1 MKLINILKR
10 DFILPIFVTLIISI
24 FISITTSLI
33 FSNIFF
39 REELQRKIRL
49 IDNKKVPQ
57 IIETMQELIYSKFQ
71 KIFSSLSI
79 MNLLLLKILKE
90 KKIQEKDFEDLKQ
103 IITENYDKNL
113 INAKYLYENYSEI
126 ISKSK
131 DLPNKA
137 VWFNNKT
144 FTKEELL
151 NINPNINNNNID
163 KITLDKY
170 KLLALS
176 IHLIP
181 IWKIIYEI
189 FSDSDSYCIDLI
201 YLTNRKTETLITY
214 PVLKENEYF
223 YSLFYLKEND
233 EFCLNN
239 KMEHPDY
246 FYFFC
251 SDLYLQIQKS
261 LKMDDSLK
269 YFISSPYYFPSY
281 KEKKLGITFC
291 IINNGD
297 EIIFNTHNDYVN
309 HDDDNNIYLC
319 IDLIL
324 NNFYNI
330 FDNFNRYINGY
341 FYITKTDSNIPL
353 YYPGFYKN
361 SELYFSDITRL
372 EFGFNLP
379 HTVQEVTIF
388 NTSIIPFIT
397 KKYLIEHIEI
407 PNENSRIEHF
417 NNYVYYYSVN
427 FDLVPYS
434 NSIPKNYN
442 KDGNNFD
449 YIIFPIFFR
458 YYDKEEFEDIHLL
471 SIIYTINTTFENNLY
486 DLFSSNIF
494 PITFEYGFIFL
505 LIGII
510 LITFCGQLI
519 LIFGKNITRPIQD
532 IQVRIKENSG
542 KINEEENKQ
551 IKNNNKDKKYN
562 YLILSNNLGLNNYN
576 SFLDKNI
583 DETSEINSNHDSKKK
598 NELKLKK
605 ENENKNKNNLIN
617 LKYSKKKED
626 DENQLLEDEL
636 DEVIPIK
643 NKEISSKFDLILSL
657 KKVFLFLENPQANY
671 DKSTIINFLSSNEI
685 FNEIQN
691 IFGKQICL
699 SNIGNL
705 NNLSNKYDK
714 AITFL
719 SKSLDIP
726 EKEDPMTE
734 KTRKKKINEFFYHE
748 MNDQK
753 NDNSNKSKITSFQIK
768 KNIILKQEQKTIIQN
783 PSNQIV
789 ISNLEFFRFTKL
801 FYAYHMFFSNLRKI
815 EKVLNQIISITQN
828 NESPLYKS
836 IKQAFIFYN
845 DYYTEKNIHNS
856 SKYEECIQMC
866 ILKLLEAK
874 DIEKKN
880 EKLIYCLLQQFRFRI
895 EKLKLIVKRQIN
907 YKINEEKDLKYE
919 LDDNLM
925 SSYNNQTIGFDV
937 EMKNSFKSV
946 IRIQRRLKYY
956 IDTIK
961 YKIEPSPDNNFT
973 YQNIRNAYES
983 FLYDLKNVHESNSN
997 SNVFLNYFVLNQE
1010 YNFLMGKFAKLSGD
1024 YSTAIVY
1031 YNKVID
1037 DKLLI
1042 SNGKIYVK
1050 ANQKIINIINFS
1062 KYNPDL
1068 LNICS
1073 NDEKTCMKLLEKCK
1087 NNLNQLNTFF
1097 KDMIIIL
1104 DKSPINNEKNSKIEI
1119 QQIKIIKNIFENY
1132 LSSQDKFS
1140 LYTYSIDGYIEHIKK
1155 LTPLTIKD
1163 SQNYSFIISILDD
1176 LYSQALKNKIDNE
1189 KFQNLNL
1196 IINES
1201 DEKKK
1206 DSFIDEIYDDSYN
1219 EMRMKFAL
1227 DTLLKVINEYNLNI
1241 NENINNNYREAYIII
1256 FTENF
1261 QNEVN
1266 KKVNKDNIKQL
1277 FKNWNIQNKNNIKK
1291 IFIIGTLLQDQS
1303 KLKLIKK
1310 ELKLLNLDNEYLEF
1324 ENYQEIRKMIT
1335 RVGILPR
1342 EYEYPNEKFDK

>member
-24 FISITTSLI
+24 IISITISLI

-39 REELQRKIRL
+39 KEELQRKIRL
-49 IDNKKVPQ
+49 IENKKVPQ
-57 IIETMQELIYSKFQ
+57 IIETMQEFIYSKFQ
-71 KIFSSLSI
+71 KIFSSLSV
-79 MNLLLLKILKE
+79 MNLLLLQIIKE
-90 KKIQEKDFEDLKQ
+90 KQYRIISLNDLQNFLSVYK
-103 IITENYDKNL
+103 EYL
-113 INAKYLYENYSEI
+113 INAKTLSINYSDF
-126 ISKSK
+126 ISTKK
-131 DLPNKA
+131 DISNIA
-137 VWFNNKT
+137 VWFNNET
-144 FTKEELL
+144 FTQYSTT
-151 NINPNINNNNID
+151 NINSNINNNQLD
-163 KITLDKY
+163 DITLDKY

-181 IWKIIYEI
+181 IWKTFYEI
-189 FSDSDSYCIDLI
+189 FSDNDSYGIDLI
-201 YLTNRKTETLITY
+201 YLANRKTETLITY
-214 PVLKENEYF
+214 PVLKNSEYF
-223 YSLFYLKEND
+223 YSLFQFKEND

-239 KMEHPDY
+239 KMKHPDY

-261 LKMDDSLK
+261 LKIDDTLK
-269 YFISSPYYFPSY
+269 YFISYPYYLPNY
-281 KEKKLGITFC
+281 QEKKLGITFC
-291 IINNGD
+291 IINNNNKLF
-297 EIIFNTHNDYVN
+297 FNLHNDYVN
-309 HDDDNNIYLC
+309 HEDDNNIYIC
-319 IDLIL
+319 INLLL
-324 NNFYNI
+324 NNFYKI

-341 FYITKTDSNIPL
+341 FYIIKIDSNIPL

-361 SELYFSDITRL
+361 TDFYFSDITRL
-372 EFGFNLP
+372 EFGFNNQ

-388 NTSIIPFIT
+388 NTSIIPYLT
-397 KKYLIEHIEI
+397 KKYLIEHITI
-407 PNENSRIEHF
+407 PKENSRIEHF
-417 NNYVYYYSVN
+417 NKYKYYYSVD
-427 FDLVPYS
+427 FDSLPYS
-434 NSIPKNYN
+434 QSIPKNYT
-442 KDGNNFD
+442 KGGNNFD

-458 YYDKEEFEDIHLL
+458 NFDSDEIEDIHLL

-486 DLFSSNIF
+486 GLFSSNII
-494 PITFEYGFIFL
+494 PLTFEYGFIFFF
-505 LIGII
+505 IGII

-519 LIFGKNITRPIQD
+519 LIFGKNITRPIQN
-532 IQVRIKENSG
+532 IQMRIKEDSG
-542 KINEEENKQ
+542 KLNEEENKQ
-551 IKNNNKDKKYN
+551 MNNNNKDKKNN
-562 YLILSNNLGLNNYN
+562 YLILSNNLGLNKYSNFIN
-576 SFLDKNI
+576 KNI
-583 DETSEINSNHDSKKK
+583 DESSEINSNNHSKK
-598 NELKLKK
+598 NQLQFIK
-605 ENENKNKNNLIN
+605 ENEKKNNSFK
-617 LKYSKKKED
+617 LKYTNKKEEE
-626 DENQLLEDEL
+626 ENQLLEDEL

-726 EKEDPMTE
+726 EKEDSTTE
-734 KTRKKKINEFFYHE
+734 KIRKKKINEYFYHE
-748 MNDQK
+748 MNGQK
-753 NDNSNKSKITSFQIK
+753 NDNSTKSKITSFQIK

-815 EKVLNQIISITQN
+815 EKVLNQIISITKN

-836 IKQAFIFYN
+836 LKQAFIFYN

-856 SKYEECIQMC
+856 SKYEDCIEMC

-880 EKLIYCLLQQFRFRI
+880 EKIIYCLLQHFRFRI

-907 YKINEEKDLKYE
+907 HKINEENELKYD
-919 LDDNLM
+919 LDDNIM
-925 SSYNNQTIGFDV
+925 SSYNNQTIGFDI
-937 EMKNSFKSV
+937 EMKNYFKSV
-946 IRIQRRLKYY
+946 IRVQRRLKYY
-956 IDTIK
+956 IDIIK

-973 YQNIRNAYES
+973 YQNIRNSYQN
-983 FLYDLKNVHESNSN
+983 FLYDLKNVHQSNSN
-997 SNVFLNYFVLNQE
+997 TNVFLNYFVLNQE

-1024 YSTAIVY
+1024 YSTAIIY

-1068 LNICS
+1068 LNISS

-1097 KDMIIIL
+1097 KDLIIIL
-1104 DKSPINNEKNSKIEI
+1104 DKSTINNEKNSKIEI
-1119 QQIKIIKNIFENY
+1119 QQTKIIKNIFENY
-1132 LSSQDKFS
+1132 LSSDDKFA
-1140 LYTYSIDGYIEHIKK
+1140 LYTYSKDGYIEHIKK
-1155 LTPLTIKD
+1155 LIPLTLKD
-1163 SQNYSFIISILDD
+1163 SQNYSFISSILND
-1176 LYSQALKNKIDNE
+1176 LYSQALKNKIENE
-1189 KFQNLNL
+1189 KYQIFSS

-1201 DEKKK
+1201 DDKKK
-1206 DSFIDEIYDDSYN
+1206 DSFIDDVNYDDSYN
-1219 EMRMKFAL
+1219 EMRMKYAL

-1241 NENINNNYREAYIII
+1241 NENINNNYREVYIII
-1256 FTENF
+1256 LTENF
-1261 QNEVN
+1261 QNEIN

-1277 FKNWNIQNKNNIKK
+1277 FKNWNVQNKNNIKK
-1291 IFIIGTLLQDQS
+1291 IFIIGTLLEDQS
-1303 KLKLIKK
+1303 KLKLVKN

>member
-1 MKLINILKR
+1 M
-10 DFILPIFVTLIISI
+10 
-24 FISITTSLI
+24 
-33 FSNIFF
+33 
-39 REELQRKIRL
+39 
-49 IDNKKVPQ
+49 
-57 IIETMQELIYSKFQ
+57 
-71 KIFSSLSI
+71 
-79 MNLLLLKILKE
+79 
-90 KKIQEKDFEDLKQ
+90 
-103 IITENYDKNL
+103 
-113 INAKYLYENYSEI
+113 
-126 ISKSK
+126 
-131 DLPNKA
+131 
-137 VWFNNKT
+137 
-144 FTKEELL
+144 
-151 NINPNINNNNID
+151 
-163 KITLDKY
+163 
-170 KLLALS
+170 
-176 IHLIP
+176 
-181 IWKIIYEI
+181 
-189 FSDSDSYCIDLI
+189 
-201 YLTNRKTETLITY
+201 
-214 PVLKENEYF
+214 
-223 YSLFYLKEND
+223 
-233 EFCLNN
+233 
-239 KMEHPDY
+239 
-246 FYFFC
+246 
-251 SDLYLQIQKS
+251 
-261 LKMDDSLK
+261 
-269 YFISSPYYFPSY
+269 
-281 KEKKLGITFC
+281 
-291 IINNGD
+291 
-297 EIIFNTHNDYVN
+297 
-309 HDDDNNIYLC
+309 
-319 IDLIL
+319 
-324 NNFYNI
+324 
-330 FDNFNRYINGY
+330 
-341 FYITKTDSNIPL
+341 
-353 YYPGFYKN
+353 
-361 SELYFSDITRL
+361 
-372 EFGFNLP
+372 
-379 HTVQEVTIF
+379 
-388 NTSIIPFIT
+388 
-397 KKYLIEHIEI
+397 
-407 PNENSRIEHF
+407 
-417 NNYVYYYSVN
+417 
-427 FDLVPYS
+427 
-434 NSIPKNYN
+434 
-442 KDGNNFD
+442 
-449 YIIFPIFFR
+449 
-458 YYDKEEFEDIHLL
+458 
-471 SIIYTINTTFENNLY
+471 
-486 DLFSSNIF
+486 
-494 PITFEYGFIFL
+494 
-505 LIGII
+505 
-510 LITFCGQLI
+510 
-519 LIFGKNITRPIQD
+519 
-532 IQVRIKENSG
+532 
-542 KINEEENKQ
+542 
-551 IKNNNKDKKYN
+551 
-562 YLILSNNLGLNNYN
+562 
-576 SFLDKNI
+576 
-583 DETSEINSNHDSKKK
+583 
-598 NELKLKK
+598 
-605 ENENKNKNNLIN
+605 
-617 LKYSKKKED
+617 
-626 DENQLLEDEL
+626 
-636 DEVIPIK
+636 
-643 NKEISSKFDLILSL
+643 ILSL

-734 KTRKKKINEFFYHE
+734 KTRKKKINEYFFHE
-748 MNDQK
+748 MNEQK
-753 NDNSNKSKITSFQIK
+753 NDNSNKSKITSQIK

-783 PSNQIV
+783 QSNQIV
-789 ISNLEFFRFTKL
+789 ISNLEFFRYTKL

-836 IKQAFIFYN
+836 LKQAFIFYN

-856 SKYEECIQMC
+856 SKYEDCIQRC

-907 YKINEEKDLKYE
+907 HKINEEKELKYE
-919 LDDNLM
+919 LDDNIM
-925 SSYNNQTIGFDV
+925 SSFNNQTIGFDI
-937 EMKNSFKSV
+937 EMKNYFKSV
-946 IRIQRRLKYY
+946 IRVQRRLKYY
-956 IDTIK
+956 IDIIK

-1037 DKLLI
+1037 DKLLL

-1068 LNICS
+1068 LNISS

-1119 QQIKIIKNIFENY
+1119 QQTKIIKNIFENY
-1132 LSSQDKFS
+1132 LSLQDKFS
-1140 LYTYSIDGYIEHIKK
+1140 LYTFSKDGYIEHIKK
-1155 LTPLTIKD
+1155 LIPLTLKD
-1163 SQNYSFIISILDD
+1163 SQNYSFISTILDD
-1176 LYSQALKNKIDNE
+1176 LYNQALKNKIDNE
-1189 KFQNLNL
+1189 KYQNINL
-1196 IINES
+1196 IINDS

-1206 DSFIDEIYDDSYN
+1206 DSFIDEGYDDTYN

-1241 NENINNNYREAYIII
+1241 NENINNNYREVYIII

-1291 IFIIGTLLQDQS
+1291 IVIIGTLLQDQS
-1303 KLKLIKK
+1303 KLKLVKK